1 MLRFP
6 NPGSTIQ
13 NFVAVYRAA
22 IEKYGNQVVDLD
34 DIIRAAV
41 EANLATSSGHMGEAA
56 ISRSTRPDRSRDP
69 LYNQLKMYAELFRWL
84 GWLRSTENSAL
95 NYTFTLLG
103 EQVAL
108 SGRYW
113 RPLVG
118 ETVLGIASPSH
129 VMKKLSDQEI
139 RPFAAILRTMLMCDD
154 GLSRDE
160 MIVGPLSAASDRSS
174 ASVETIAAE
183 VMALRAEAAA
193 IQEAL
198 KALSGR
204 RGVQVNTLRNYTR
217 WPLAVMRD
225 LRWTV
230 KERERYLH
238 STKTFEIHRLTS
250 LGKERAQTLES
261 YVDIRVDQVDQ
272 LRFQQKR
279 ALSRYAHF
287 AMLERAGFNISSVT
301 NKLRG
306 EESTRHQALSV
317 LGAELDAPILF
328 SPFQSLSVADSS
340 VIFRGAVQAKRE
352 RESDSTSKVT
362 QVGRGSRG
370 HLYVVPSFVASEAV
384 AEGLEVQELGVE
396 LQAHMR
402 AYGSVC
408 EAARSFAATH
418 EEDGKEQFYP
428 LVTQLLRLLGFR
440 SDYSR
445 AGVNYQRWDAC
456 VWLEELAIPIEIK
469 SPSEEQYL
477 SNKAVRQALE
487 NKVILLARGGLE
499 TKLDTTSLIVG
510 YRIPNARADMSM
522 LIDDIDTAFGICIG
536 VIDLESLVILAIRTV
551 TESISMDEAQL
562 SRLKG
567 FLDVGSGST

>member
-6 NPGSTIQ
+6 NPGSTIH
-13 NFVAVYRAA
+13 NFVAVFRAA
-22 IEKYGNQVVDLD
+22 IENYRAQVVDLD
-34 DIIRAAV
+34 DIVRAAV
-41 EANLATSSGHMGEAA
+41 EANLATSSGYMGEAA
-56 ISRSTRPDRSRDP
+56 IARSTRLDRSRDP

-129 VMKKLSDQEI
+129 VMKKLSDQEL

-174 ASVETIAAE
+174 ASIENIAAE
-183 VMALRAEAAA
+183 VMALREEPAA
-193 IQEAL
+193 IQKAL
-198 KALSGR
+198 QALSGR

-217 WPLAVMRD
+217 WPLAVLRD
-225 LRWTV
+225 LRWTL
-230 KERERYLH
+230 KERKRYLN

-261 YVDIRVDQVDQ
+261 LVDIRADQVDQ
-272 LRFQQKR
+272 LQFDQKR

-287 AMLERAGFNISSVT
+287 EMLERAGFNISSVT
-301 NKLRG
+301 DELRG
-306 EESTRHQALSV
+306 EESIRHQALSA
-317 LGAELDAPILF
+317 LGAGLDAPILF

-340 VIFRGAVQAKRE
+340 AIFRGTVHAERE
-352 RESDSTSKVT
+352 RVSDSVSNVN
-362 QVGRGSRG
+362 QVGSGSRG
-370 HLYVVPSFVASEAV
+370 HLYVVPSFVVTEAV
-384 AEGLEVQELGVE
+384 AEGLELQELSSE
-396 LQAHMR
+396 LQAHMQ
-402 AYGSVC
+402 AHGSVRD
-408 EAARSFAATH
+408 AARSFAATH
-418 EEDGKEQFYP
+418 KEDGKEQFYP
-428 LVTQLLRLLGFR
+428 LVTQLLQLVGFR

-445 AGVNYQRWDAC
+445 LGVNYQRWDAC
-456 VWLEELAIPIEIK
+456 VWLEGLAVPIEIK

-487 NKVILLARGGLE
+487 NKVVFLARGGLE
-499 TKLDTTSLIVG
+499 TKLNTTSLIVG

-522 LIDDIDTAFGICIG
+522 LIDDIDTAFGIRIG

-562 SRLKG
+562 LRLKG